1 MTNMGFWVIHRF
13 LLSMHSLSVGK
24 EREERSEGSWW
35 VRECQMWNQG
45 DPEITELLAEQQ
57 LSWASFQSSLV
68 DLGLEKG
75 RRKQGNKIMPCI
87 SEDSRLS
94 HFFKN

>member
-1 MTNMGFWVIHRF
+1 MTNMGFWVIRRF

-45 DPEITELLAEQQ
+45 DPEITELLAEQ
-57 LSWASFQSSLV
+57 
-68 DLGLEKG
+68 
-75 RRKQGNKIMPCI
+75 
-87 SEDSRLS
+87 
-94 HFFKN
+94 